1 MQRLLLLLT
10 LAGCAKAPARPE
22 KSEPTPAVRALYAEA
37 SQRLTSGFLEAGW
50 VVSRSSEG
58 EARHQGDSLLWSGL
72 SLYALSCEDG
82 GKVEDALL
90 RMLGEGG
97 GGLVRFPGLDKPV
110 SMDGALGLYRG
121 VADRIQRCPGSREK
135 WAPAV
140 QKHLAYV
147 SASNGRLG
155 PEGATLAGDFGYVLD
170 LLGEWLDV
178 GAPAD
183 SERAGGLAAQASAW
197 ALATV
202 AAKGSGYR
210 IHLGLVAIETA
221 EALGAPVPEDGRQ
234 AFCQAS
240 APAAMPAALF
250 YCGDPGPLGAFIQGF
265 QFDAWEFQLQR
276 SPVWESPDGNGY
288 RTPALDLLVAIR
300 TAYQL

>member
-22 KSEPTPAVRALYAEA
+22 PSEPTPAVRALYAEA
-37 SQRLTSGFLEAGW
+37 SQRLTSGFLEGGW
-50 VVSRSSEG
+50 VVSRTSEG
-58 EARHQGDSLLWSGL
+58 EPRHQGDSLIWSGL

-82 GKVEDALL
+82 AQVEDALL

-121 VADRIQRCPGSREK
+121 AADRIQRCPGSREK

-202 AAKGSGYR
+202 ATKSSAYR
-210 IHLGLVAIETA
+210 IHLGLLAFETT
-221 EALGAPVPEDGRQ
+221 EALGADVPEDGRNG
-234 AFCQAS
+234 FCQTS
-240 APAAMPAALF
+240 REAALPGVEWW
-250 YCGDPGPLGAFIQGF
+250 CGREQALYAFIDGF
-265 QFDAWEFQLQR
+265 KYDEWEMRLQR
-276 SPVWESPDGNGY
+276 GAWESPDGNGL
-288 RTPALDLLVAIR
+288 RTPGLDILVALR